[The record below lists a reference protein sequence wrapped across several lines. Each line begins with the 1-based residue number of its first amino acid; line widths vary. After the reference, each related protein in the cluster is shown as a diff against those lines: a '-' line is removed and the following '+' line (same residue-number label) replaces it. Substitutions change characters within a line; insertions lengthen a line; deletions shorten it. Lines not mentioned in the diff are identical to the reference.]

1 MTVNPPPHDLLARQD
16 LTLDEL
22 VQHAERLLREL
33 APEQT
38 RYRVTDRPDARTVRY
53 YVTQRLLPRP
63 VSYEGGRARYSG
75 SHLLRLLL
83 IKRLQTEHHTLR
95 HIRTL
100 LAAEDD
106 ALLERFFSAAAATT
120 DTQPHPAS
128 VPPPA
133 TALALQR
140 FALPAGG
147 SVDLPQKLL
156 NDRAARQELAEALE
170 TLAAQLRRP
179 TKPQ

>member
-1 MTVNPPPHDLLARQD
+1 MTVNPPPRDLLARQD

-22 VQHAERLLREL
+22 VQQAERLLREL

-100 LAAEDD
+100 LAADDD
-106 ALLERFFSAAAATT
+106 ALLARFWSPAAAST
-120 DTQPHPAS
+120 DAQPRPLS
-128 VPPPA
+128 PVPQA
-133 TALALQR
+133 NAVALQR
-140 FALPAGG
+140 FALPSGG
-147 SVDLPQKLL
+147 SVDLPEKLL
-156 NDRAARQELAEALE
+156 NDRAARRELADALE
-170 TLAAQLRRP
+170 TLAAQLRQP